1 MTKRLSSLLWF
12 GILIGVVAC
21 SSATPTPPMPTAVI
35 QPPLISPTAPAEMRL
50 LDTLPPSQPEVM
62 SITLTPSL
70 VTPKTTHE
78 DWFYTS
84 PDGQWTVQVSAE
96 FPIAADGSLSGENYR
111 LTLSVFRKD
120 GGLRWDVLDEERPF
134 GLGYTLPAQFH
145 WSKDGSQ
152 LFYTEHGIPDGNP
165 TIVGFDCGL
174 YRVNLKSGERTQL
187 SGDCG
192 LLRAA
197 GDGETFAV
205 LQGNRLL
212 IHNMTGQIVREIA
225 FTNLLQLDNESGWQA
240 GGLVW
245 SPENGR
251 LAFSVLKNIQQPA
264 EIQTSF
270 VLVDLLSGVVRY
282 VAENRAGQYLPI
294 EWGEGDTLLVLD
306 AFGLRYRLNIRTGE
320 ISLGE

>member
-1 MTKRLSSLLWF
+1 MTNRLINLLWI
-12 GILIGVVAC
+12 GIFIGVAAC
-21 SSATPTPPMPTAVI
+21 STATSTPLVPTAVI
-35 QPPLISPTAPAEMRL
+35 QPPLISPTAPPETRL
-50 LDTLPPSQPEVM
+50 LDTLPPPQPEVM
-62 SITLTPSL
+62 SSTLTPSI

-96 FPIAADGSLSGENYR
+96 FPIAADGSLSGERYR
-111 LTLSVFRKD
+111 LTLAVFRKD

-174 YRVNLKSGERTQL
+174 YRVNLQSGERTQL

-197 GDGETFAV
+197 GDGGRRSLSCRATVCSFITWPDKSFA
-205 LQGNRLL
+205 RLL
-212 IHNMTGQIVREIA
+212 SQTCCNWTTRAAGRQA
-225 FTNLLQLDNESGWQA
+225 DWSGHPKM
-240 GGLVW
+240 GGWL
-245 SPENGR
+245 
-251 LAFSVLKNIQQPA
+251 SVC
-264 EIQTSF
+264 
-270 VLVDLLSGVVRY
+270 
-282 VAENRAGQYLPI
+282 
-294 EWGEGDTLLVLD
+294 
-306 AFGLRYRLNIRTGE
+306 
-320 ISLGE
+320 